1 MTMLMDLEGGHG
13 RNMGAAGIA
22 IGLGA
27 ALGAP
32 IGGQLTEVDPLAPLL
47 VAAGLLVFVGIAV
60 SLVEDRTPD
69 ERRSAR
75 ALVDGIRRRPTLSIP
90 FAFGFVDRLT
100 AGFFALVGTLYFQ
113 EAFGL
118 DAGTTGLM
126 LACFFAPFALLQ
138 YPMGALSGSDRA
150 DDSDRRRLA
159 VLRRWDPPRRGLA
172 VGRNCR
178 DRDGRRRC
186 PRRAGRPATMALV
199 TDLADESERG
209 IAMAGFNLA
218 GSLGFLGG
226 FLLGGTVASSYG
238 YGTAFLVV
246 GGLEIAIAVVTVP
259 LFCDSRSRQ
268 PIASDRATAATP
280 DTGRGIGQ
288 SANTLF
294 PTLWYVLT

>member
-1 MTMLMDLEGGHG
+1 MVGVGV
-13 RNMGAAGIA
+13 
-22 IGLGA
+22 LGA
-27 ALGAP
+27 
-32 IGGQLTEVDPLAPLL
+32 L
-47 VAAGLLVFVGIAV
+47 VA
-60 SLVEDRTPD
+60 
-69 ERRSAR
+69 
-75 ALVDGIRRRPTLSIP
+75 
-90 FAFGFVDRLT
+90 
-100 AGFFALVGTLYFQ
+100 
-113 EAFGL
+113 
-118 DAGTTGLM
+118 
-126 LACFFAPFALLQ
+126 
-138 YPMGALSGSDRA
+138 
-150 DDSDRRRLA
+150 
-159 VLRRWDPPRRGLA
+159 
-172 VGRNCR
+172 
-178 DRDGRRRC
+178 
-186 PRRAGRPATMALV
+186 PATMALV